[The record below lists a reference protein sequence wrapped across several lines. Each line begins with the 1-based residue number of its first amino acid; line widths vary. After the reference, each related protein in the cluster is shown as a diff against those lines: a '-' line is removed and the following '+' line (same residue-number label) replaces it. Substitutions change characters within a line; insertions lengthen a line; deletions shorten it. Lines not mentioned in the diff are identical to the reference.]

1 MFDPGMDEAVLD
13 ALGMAMAFQGISG
26 PPPSELLRRLK
37 QGPGGHLRSYASRIA
52 NTGKGGGIL
61 VSNTQK

>member
-1 MFDPGMDEAVLD
+1 MDEAVLD

-37 QGPGGHLRSYASRIA
+37 QGPGGHLRTYAPRLATTGEIA
-52 NTGKGGGIL
+52 VISFKHGCL
-61 VSNTQK
+61 QVE